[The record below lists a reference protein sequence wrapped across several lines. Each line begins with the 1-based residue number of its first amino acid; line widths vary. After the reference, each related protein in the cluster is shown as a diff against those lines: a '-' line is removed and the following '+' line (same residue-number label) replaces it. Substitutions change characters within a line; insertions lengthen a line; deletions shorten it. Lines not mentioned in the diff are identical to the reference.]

1 MEINKKGALFVIK
14 VNGKKYEID
23 SVNLLEFIRSEK
35 FDENKIAV
43 ELNGDIVKR
52 GNYDQYILSDGD
64 KIEIVCFVGGG

>member
-1 MEINKKGALFVIK
+1 MIK
-14 VNGKKYEID
+14 VNGKNYKID

>member
-1 MEINKKGALFVIK
+1 MIK

>member
-1 MEINKKGALFVIK
+1 MIK

-43 ELNGDIVKR
+43 ELNGNIVKR

>member
-1 MEINKKGALFVIK
+1 MIK
-14 VNGKKYEID
+14 VNGKNYEID

>member
-1 MEINKKGALFVIK
+1 MIK

-52 GNYDQYILSDGD
+52 GDYDQYILSDGD

>member
-1 MEINKKGALFVIK
+1 MIK

-35 FDENKIAV
+35 FDENKIAI

>member
-14 VNGKKYEID
+14 VNGKNYEID

>member
-1 MEINKKGALFVIK
+1 MIK

-52 GNYDQYILSDGD
+52 ENYDQYILSDGD

>member
-1 MEINKKGALFVIK
+1 MIK

-35 FDENKIAV
+35 IDENKIAV

-52 GNYDQYILSDGD
+52 ENYDQYILSDGD

>member
-1 MEINKKGALFVIK
+1 MIK
-14 VNGKKYEID
+14 VNGKNYKID
-23 SVNLLEFIRSEK
+23 SVNLLKFIRSEK